1 MERTVDN
8 TRAGAAD
15 VRLEGSYLDWPS
27 IWGGTVVAVAVGSV
41 FTAFGAAL
49 GLSIVSAEPAEGSFN
64 AMLIVSAVWIALSMV
79 ASYMA
84 GGYIAGRMRRR
95 FDNASPDEVSARD
108 GMNGLVVWG
117 VGVIVSVLLVQAAVS
132 ASLSAAGSVVSAAG
146 SVAQTAASVAGD
158 VAGGAAQGAVQAAGE
173 NSNGGAMANPVNYIA
188 STLLRPAQVS
198 PAATPSTAAADY
210 SSDVGSILNNV
221 AMTGDISDAERSYL
235 ASAVAVQA
243 GIPADQAATRVDEA
257 VAASQK
263 MRADAVAAIEEAK
276 QTAINIAEAG
286 RISAILAAFFA
297 AATALISAVAA
308 HIGAVKGGVHR
319 DEGRLFGG
327 FAHHRRA

>member
-15 VRLEGSYLDWPS
+15 MRLEGSYLDWPS

-84 GGYIAGRMRRR
+84 GGYIAGLMRRR

-198 PAATPSTAAADY
+198 PAAPPSTATADY
-210 SSDVGSILNNV
+210 SSNVGSILNNV

-263 MRADAVAAIEEAK
+263 MRADAVAAIEEVK

>member
-15 VRLEGSYLDWPS
+15 MRLEGSYLDWPS

-198 PAATPSTAAADY
+198 PAAPPSTATADY

-243 GIPADQAATRVDEA
+243 GIPADQAETRVDQA

-263 MRADAVAAIEEAK
+263 MRADAVAAIEEVK

-308 HIGAVKGGVHR
+308 NIGAVKGGVHR